1 MFLQGNLQL
10 VWDIWAPILDP
21 LATDDQWFGADS
33 EGRPWAD
40 CVKESTLTSLN
51 WIITHHFYLPAG
63 ADTASETMRQDI
75 HQGDLDAK
83 AMQNLGQP
91 RILARDREAED
102 VDPNRADDNVLWC
115 APRLAPLRYNK
126 ARGTVQA

>member
-1 MFLQGNLQL
+1 MFLQGNLQF

-33 EGRPWAD
+33 EGRPWAN
-40 CVKESTLTSLN
+40 CFKESTLTSLN

-83 AMQNLGQP
+83 AMQSLGVNPASWPAIEKLKMWTQTGRMITCYGALQGSP
-91 RILARDREAED
+91 PTL
-102 VDPNRADDNVLWC
+102 
-115 APRLAPLRYNK
+115 
-126 ARGTVQA
+126 